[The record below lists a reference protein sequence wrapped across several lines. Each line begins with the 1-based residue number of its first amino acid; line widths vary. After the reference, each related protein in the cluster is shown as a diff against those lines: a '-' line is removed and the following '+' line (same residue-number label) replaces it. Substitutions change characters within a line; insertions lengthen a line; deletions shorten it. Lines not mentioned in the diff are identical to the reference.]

1 MNRARSSQKGEVP
14 AGAGA
19 EVGSARPATGRV
31 TVAEAENAPGGRF
44 DHDSL
49 DAIAEVA
56 ACLPRP

>member
-1 MNRARSSQKGEVP
+1 MP